1 MRIQRTR
8 MKSRR
13 VKTFGMIPDSVPVN
27 AGKMVSVDAAKAVS
41 SAVKAASVA
50 VAVRE
55 DSSVVKEVSI
65 GIVAREVSNAV
76 KAASEET
83 AAREVFSAVKAASN
97 VAKEVSNAAKAV
109 SEETAAREASS
120 VVKAV
125 FANRALAADLPAV
138 SPAETGAVND

>member
-1 MRIQRTR
+1 
-8 MKSRR
+8 MKSRT
-13 VKTFGMIPDSVPVN
+13 VKTFGMIPDSVPAN

-41 SAVKAASVA
+41 SAGMAASVA

-55 DSSVVKEVSI
+55 DSSVVKE
-65 GIVAREVSNAV
+65 
-76 KAASEET
+76 
-83 AAREVFSAVKAASN
+83 
-97 VAKEVSNAAKAV
+97 V

>member
-1 MRIQRTR
+1 

-13 VKTFGMIPDSVPVN
+13 VKTFGMIPDSVSAN
-27 AGKMVSVDAAKAVS
+27 AGKMVSVDVAKAVS

-55 DSSVVKEVSI
+55 DSSVVKEVS
-65 GIVAREVSNAV
+65 
-76 KAASEET
+76 EET
-83 AAREVFSAVKAASN
+83 AEREDLVETVVK
-97 VAKEVSNAAKAV
+97 EDSNAAKAV

>member
-1 MRIQRTR
+1 
-8 MKSRR
+8 MKSRTG
-13 VKTFGMIPDSVPVN
+13 KTFGMIPDSVPAN

-41 SAVKAASVA
+41 VA
-50 VAVRE
+50 IAVRE
-55 DSSVVKEVSI
+55 ASSVVKEVS
-65 GIVAREVSNAV
+65 
-76 KAASEET
+76 EET
-83 AAREVFSAVKAASN
+83 AAKEDSSAVKADL
-97 VAKEVSNAAKAV
+97 VETVVKEDSNAAKAV

>member
-1 MRIQRTR
+1 
-8 MKSRR
+8 MKSRT
-13 VKTFGMIPDSVPVN
+13 VKTFGMIPDSVPAN
-27 AGKMVSVDAAKAVS
+27 AGKMVSVDAAKEAS
-41 SAVKAASVA
+41 S
-50 VAVRE
+50 
-55 DSSVVKEVSI
+55 
-65 GIVAREVSNAV
+65 AV

-83 AAREVFSAVKAASN
+83 AAKEASN

>member
-1 MRIQRTR
+1 

-41 SAVKAASVA
+41 SAGKAASVA
-50 VAVRE
+50 
-55 DSSVVKEVSI
+55 I
-65 GIVAREVSNAV
+65 
-76 KAASEET
+76 
-83 AAREVFSAVKAASN
+83 
-97 VAKEVSNAAKAV
+97 
-109 SEETAAREASS
+109 AAREASS